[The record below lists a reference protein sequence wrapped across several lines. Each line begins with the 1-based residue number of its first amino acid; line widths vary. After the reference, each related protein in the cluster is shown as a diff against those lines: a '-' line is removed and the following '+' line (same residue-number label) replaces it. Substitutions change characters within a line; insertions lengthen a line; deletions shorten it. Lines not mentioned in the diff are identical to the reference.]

1 MSFDI
6 EGKNSKK
13 KKKLQKP
20 LFAALAEHDF
30 WEGLLVRN
38 KANFHNF
45 EEIFL
50 SNKQKWQKQGK
61 NYKAQNAHLQGSPK
75 SRSLWI
81 WYYWTISLSFSFQ
94 ALDGKVH
101 FVYKK
106 VAMVEQFFDII
117 YSVHVEA
124 AGDTQIR
131 GRAGKHCGQKR
142 TYRAVSKKKYR
153 YVQNYVL
160 PRSQIDS
167 ETTILP
173 LKMLAVFLSL
183 FYTENTLGK

>member
-1 MSFDI
+1 
-6 EGKNSKK
+6 
-13 KKKLQKP
+13 
-20 LFAALAEHDF
+20 
-30 WEGLLVRN
+30 
-38 KANFHNF
+38 
-45 EEIFL
+45 
-50 SNKQKWQKQGK
+50 
-61 NYKAQNAHLQGSPK
+61 
-75 SRSLWI
+75 
-81 WYYWTISLSFSFQ
+81 
-94 ALDGKVH
+94 
-101 FVYKK
+101 
-106 VAMVEQFFDII
+106 MVEQFFDII